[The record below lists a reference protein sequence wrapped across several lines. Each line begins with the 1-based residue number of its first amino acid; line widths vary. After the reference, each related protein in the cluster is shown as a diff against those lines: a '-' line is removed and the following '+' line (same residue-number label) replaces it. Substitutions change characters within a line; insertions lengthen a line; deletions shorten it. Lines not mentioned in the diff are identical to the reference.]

1 MKNKMSMAGQS
12 PNKLRREAVGV
23 AHVVFFVVAAAAPLT
38 AVVGVTPAAFAFGN
52 GPGVP
57 GTFLLVGVLY
67 LLFSVGF
74 TTMNRFVASAGGF
87 YPYITAGLGRPLG
100 VAGALIALAT
110 YSAIDIAVYGMFGF
124 FSNAI
129 VTSHGG
135 PDVAWWIFAFGLGA
149 AVYLCGKRN
158 IAFSGTVLGVCMIAE
173 IAILLL
179 LGATILMTGGAL
191 NRSASRRSAPV
202 RFSQAASA
210 SRWCSWFR
218 PSSGSRRP

>member
-12 PNKLRREAVGV
+12 PNKLRRDAVGV

-57 GTFLLVGVLY
+57 GTFLIVGVLY

-110 YSAIDIAVYGMFGF
+110 YNAIDIAVYGVFGF
-124 FSNAI
+124 FSNAT

-135 PDVAWWIFAFGLGA
+135 PDIPWWVYAFGFGI
-149 AVYLCGKRN
+149 AVYLCGRRN
-158 IAFSGTVLGVCMIAE
+158 IEFSGKLLGFCMIAE

-179 LGATILMTGGAL
+179 LGVTILVTGGGPEQISITPFGPHAVFTSGFGIAL
-191 NRSASRRSAPV
+191 V
-202 RFSQAASA
+202 
-210 SRWCSWFR
+210 
-218 PSSGSRRP
+218 